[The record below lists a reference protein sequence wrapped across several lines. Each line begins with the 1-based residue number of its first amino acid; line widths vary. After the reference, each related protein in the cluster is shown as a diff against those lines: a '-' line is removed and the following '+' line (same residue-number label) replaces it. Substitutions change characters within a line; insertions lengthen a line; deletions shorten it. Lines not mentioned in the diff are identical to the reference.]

1 MLFLEIEVY
10 GRKRLININQVD
22 YIDETDGRARVC
34 TIDDERYFLV
44 NKTFEEIKKDL
55 EETVRPVPRVKTILD
70 ENIEALGLSN
80 RTLHCLDVGCI
91 HKVWQLLDKKESD
104 LKRIRGLGEGCYQE
118 IISALAKHDLEIKRN
133 LLVL

>member
-1 MLFLEIEVY
+1 M
-10 GRKRLININQVD
+10 
-22 YIDETDGRARVC
+22 
-34 TIDDERYFLV
+34 
-44 NKTFEEIKKDL
+44 
-55 EETVRPVPRVKTILD
+55 PRVKTILD
-70 ENIEALGLSN
+70 ENVEALGLSN